1 MLQLRLRQADAHLLY
16 LGLLHA
22 EAQPGRGLA
31 ARPGERRREQPLAPL
46 RALLEGGLDRAVVE
60 LDVPD
65 GTLPLLGE
73 ALAGAINELKQ
84 MAMADGRSM
93 VPGFAET
100 ARRFYPQLADEPAA
114 ALDVVGHGV
123 MLRRRLDAAAS
134 APEAPPGGAG
144 EPRPGRWSRLWRR

>member
-31 ARPGERRREQPLAPL
+31 TRTAERRQEPPLAPL

-65 GTLPLLGE
+65 ETLPLLGE

-93 VPGFAET
+93 VPEFAEA
-100 ARRFYPQLADEPAA
+100 ARRFYPQIAEEPAA

-123 MLRRRLDAAAS
+123 MLRRRLAAAAS
-134 APEAPPGGAG
+134 PPEAPPGGAS